1 MTYDG
6 LISIMSVEKEK
17 VFENIYHEV
26 IKINHSFERRHVTSR
41 YIASGARGHGFKFQL
56 RYVLGLQV

>member
-26 IKINHSFERRHVTSR
+26 IKINHSFESDMSR
-41 YIASGARGHGFKFQL
+41 
-56 RYVLGLQV
+56 LGT